1 MKKVYSLLVV
11 FALIGSVN
19 AQVAKHTSKET
30 YSDNSNSGGSRTT
43 YRSGSN
49 SNEYS
54 ESTNRQ
60 TYKSSSTDYHSESS
74 RSSNENSF
82 YRVDKLESNQPA
94 NTIDLNSL
102 KLKKIEDTSSGHN
115 TSKEVPKGGI
125 KKVDVEPQMYLEDKK
140 DDVIVPFNGDS
151 NLETIP
157 YYEENT
163 KKVMP
168 EGLSQNTTT
177 LKNNGIRINGV
188 IVTCDDFGIGRNRR
202 WEILSRYEMYD
213 LSMVKRCMDN
223 FPKDDRW
230 IITCD
235 EFEKSDDIRKTY
247 LLNNIAFYNLDQLKN
262 CDSYNQFKM
271 NLTIE
276 SKE

>member
-1 MKKVYSLLVV
+1 M
-11 FALIGSVN
+11 IGSVH

-43 YRSGSN
+43 YRSSSN

-60 TYKSSSTDYHSESS
+60 TYKSSNTDYHSESS

-94 NTIDLNSL
+94 KTIDFNSL
-102 KLKKIEDTSSGHN
+102 KLNKVE
-115 TSKEVPKGGI
+115 KETPKGGI
-125 KKVDVEPQMYLEDKK
+125 KKVDTEPQLYLEDKK

-151 NLETIP
+151 NLEVDSYVET
-157 YYEENT
+157 EEE
-163 KKVMP
+163 KVMP
-168 EGLSQNTTT
+168 AGLSQNTTT
-177 LKNNGIRINGV
+177 LKNNGLRINGT
-188 IVTCDDFGIGRNRR
+188 IVTCDDFRTGRNRR

-213 LSMVKRCMDN
+213 LSMVKRCLDN

-235 EFEKSDDIRKTY
+235 EFEKSDDTRKMH
-247 LLNNIAFYNLDQLKN
+247 LLNNSDFYNLDDLKN
-262 CDSYNQFKM
+262 CESYKTFKA
-271 NLTIE
+271 NLPVETE
-276 SKE
+276 E